1 VPVLYTSRCGLC
13 NVSGVPIRI
22 HCENRSHLRPR
33 RKQVHTC
40 KALIALHSVVSSEAR
55 SCGDG
60 RHAVGT
66 RWAAGMEGAMGC
78 RCRVVVEQLAAG

>member
-1 VPVLYTSRCGLC
+1 VPALYTSRCGLC
-13 NVSGVPIRI
+13 SVSGVPVYI

-33 RKQVHTC
+33 RKRGHTC
-40 KALIALHSVVSSEAR
+40 KALSASHLVLSSESK
-55 SCGDG
+55 SCGGG

-78 RCRVVVEQLAAG
+78 RCRVVVKQLAAG